1 MIGALL
7 ALVVSTS
14 STATTAAGGGL
25 DVRCAVEACPPEV
38 LRRLW
43 LAERRARLTWEVVAD
58 DRRRRLRALERRLL
72 EEPAILD
79 PLPPAAPCPAPSSP
93 VVWGAV
99 ACAACATASASACA
113 ILGR

>member
-14 STATTAAGGGL
+14 STSTTAAGGGL
-25 DVRCAVEACPPEV
+25 DLQCAVEACPPEV

-43 LAERRARLTWEVVAD
+43 LAERRARITWEAVAD
-58 DRRRRLRALERRLL
+58 DRRRRLRSLERRLL

-79 PLPPAAPCPAPSSP
+79 TPGPAPCPAPSSP

-113 ILGR
+113 ILNR